1 MQKNLHQRR
10 GRNRAESVGEQQPL
24 VTGNATGKPR
34 LECGKKG
41 RNKKQ
46 NSSLPGSPAMLAER
60 LTAAMEHPAKA
71 ELGSVGTLFIVATP
85 IGNLED
91 MTIRAIRVLKEVH
104 LIAAEDTRR
113 TRILL
118 DKYQISTPMT
128 SLYDQNESQKSA
140 LLLAKLQAGADVAY
154 VSDAGTPGISDPG
167 YVLAREAIACGIR
180 VTPVPGASALIAALS
195 VSGLPMDSF
204 IFFGFLP
211 SKAGK
216 RRQLLTSLRDE
227 GKTLVFYESPHRL
240 LSSLHDIR
248 ELLGEREVVVSREVT
263 KIYEEFLRGSAGAV
277 ITELEDRVVKGEVT
291 LIVAARSREANEF
304 SDTELLQRCGEL
316 RRATDGASSVRD
328 IAERIARETGTSR
341 KRIYRLLLF
350 P

>member
-10 GRNRAESVGEQQPL
+10 IRDRSESIAEQRLFTTGSVTPY
-24 VTGNATGKPR
+24 PR
-34 LECGKKG
+34 LAGGDRG
-41 RNKKQ
+41 RTEKQ
-46 NSSLPGSPAMLAER
+46 NSSLPESPTLLAGSSKATPER
-60 LTAAMEHPAKA
+60 VERGGRGT
-71 ELGSVGTLFIVATP
+71 GGTLFIVATP

-113 TRILL
+113 TRVLL
-118 DKYQISTPMT
+118 DNYQISTPMT
-128 SLYDQNESQKSA
+128 SLHDWNESQKSA
-140 LLLAKLQAGADVAY
+140 LLLAKLDAGEDVAY

-167 YVLAREAIACGIR
+167 YILVREAISHGIR

-204 IFFGFLP
+204 TFFGFLP
-211 SKAGK
+211 SKTGK
-216 RRQLLTSLRDE
+216 RRQFLTSLRDE

-240 LSSLHDIR
+240 LSSLRDIE
-248 ELLGEREVVVSREVT
+248 ELLGEREVVVSREIT
-263 KIYEEFLRGSAGAV
+263 KMYEEFLRGPVGAL
-277 ITELEDRVVKGEVT
+277 ISELGGRVVKGEVT
-291 LIVAARSREANEF
+291 LIVAGRSGEALEF
-304 SDTELLQRCGEL
+304 SDAELLHCCEKARQECGEGL
-316 RRATDGASSVRD
+316 SLRD
-328 IAERIARETGTSR
+328 IADRIARETGISR

>member
-1 MQKNLHQRR
+1 
-10 GRNRAESVGEQQPL
+10 
-24 VTGNATGKPR
+24 
-34 LECGKKG
+34 
-41 RNKKQ
+41 
-46 NSSLPGSPAMLAER
+46 
-60 LTAAMEHPAKA
+60 
-71 ELGSVGTLFIVATP
+71 VATP

-118 DKYQISTPMT
+118 DKYQIATPMT
-128 SLYDQNESQKSA
+128 SLYDRNESGKSA
-140 LLLAKLQAGADVAY
+140 VLLAKLQAGEDVAY

-167 YVLAREAIACGIR
+167 YVLVRDAISRGIK

-211 SKAGK
+211 SKTGK
-216 RRQLLTSLRDE
+216 RRQFLTSLRDQ
-227 GKTLVFYESPHRL
+227 GKTLIFYESPHRL
-240 LSSLHDIR
+240 VSSLQDI
-248 ELLGEREVVVSREVT
+248 EAIFGEREVVVSRELT
-263 KIYEEFLRGSAGAV
+263 KIYEEFLRGPVGAV
-277 ITELEDRVVKGEVT
+277 ISELGDRVIKGEVT
-291 LIVAARSREANEF
+291 LIVAGRSAEAVES
-304 SDTELLQRCGEL
+304 SDAELLQRCEKLRQEMGEGLSL
-316 RRATDGASSVRD
+316 RDVAD
-328 IAERIARETGTSR
+328 RISRETGISR